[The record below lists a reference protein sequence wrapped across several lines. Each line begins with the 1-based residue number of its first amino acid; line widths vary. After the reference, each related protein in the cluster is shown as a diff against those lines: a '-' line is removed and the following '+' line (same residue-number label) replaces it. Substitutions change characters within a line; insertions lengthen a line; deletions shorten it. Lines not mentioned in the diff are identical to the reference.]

1 MFVMIKKNC
10 VAYPMQDFPYD
21 STRPFIIVAHSFSFM
36 FFECRFLLYLQQFQ
50 SLQASTILMAR
61 LCSSI

>member
-1 MFVMIKKNC
+1 
-10 VAYPMQDFPYD
+10 MQDFPYD